1 MVDRLQILKDIL
13 YEGSAS
19 TQDEIRDELIRR
31 KFPVTQSTVSR
42 DLKRIGAIKTLD
54 ADGRTVYRLGE
65 EFLNAPVPAPVA
77 NSMKDLVTDVQSNG
91 VMIIIHT
98 SPGSASLVARHLDS
112 SVHGGGGEI
121 LGTIAGDDTIFV
133 APSDVKKIAGTL
145 LMIQRAILGTDS

>member
-1 MVDRLQILKDIL
+1 MGQ
-13 YEGSAS
+13 
-19 TQDEIRDELIRR
+19 
-31 KFPVTQSTVSR
+31 
-42 DLKRIGAIKTLD
+42 
-54 ADGRTVYRLGE
+54 TVYRLGE

-112 SVHGGGGEI
+112 RVHGGGGEI

-145 LMIQRAILGTDS
+145 LMIQRTLLGTDS